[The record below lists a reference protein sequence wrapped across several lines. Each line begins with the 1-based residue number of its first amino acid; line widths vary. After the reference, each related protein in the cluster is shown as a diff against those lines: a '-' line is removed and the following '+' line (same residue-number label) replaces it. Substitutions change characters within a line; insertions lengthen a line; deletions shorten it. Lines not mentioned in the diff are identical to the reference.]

1 VEGELSVHRGAVVAK
16 ANNPLWVKREAEPL
30 RERTLK
36 TLRDAILAN
45 HLKPG
50 QRLVERD
57 LCEQAG
63 VSRSSIREALRY
75 LESEGLVE
83 SHGSKGMF
91 VSVLN
96 RKQAL
101 EIYEVRAALESEAAR
116 HFVERATEADLKAIW
131 RAYDSAERL
140 LAGDADALSRAI
152 DRFFEILFTGAR
164 NATAFSLL
172 RMVRAR
178 INLLRHA
185 TTRAASSERLK
196 SSMAHMKLI
205 VEALERR
212 DADAAAEA
220 CRRYVARSADF
231 AARYLEEQERASRK
245 AERAAGFR

>member
-1 VEGELSVHRGAVVAK
+1 MATAK
-16 ANNPLWVKREAEPL
+16 NPLWVKREVEPL

-36 TLRDAILAN
+36 SLRDAVLAN

-83 SHGSKGMF
+83 SRGTKGMF

-101 EIYEVRAALESEAAR
+101 EIYEVRAALESEAAW
-116 HFVERATEADLKAIW
+116 HFAERATETDLKAI
-131 RAYDSAERL
+131 RQAYEKAERL
-140 LAGDADALSRAI
+140 LSGNADALSREI

-164 NATAFSLL
+164 NDTAFSLL
-172 RMVRAR
+172 LMVRAR

-185 TTRAASSERLK
+185 TTRAAPRERLK
-196 SSMAHMKLI
+196 SSMAQMKLI
-205 VEALERR
+205 VDALERR
-212 DADAAAEA
+212 DGTAAAEA
-220 CRRYVARSADF
+220 CRRYVARSANF
-231 AARYLEEQERASRK
+231 AAQFLEEQEKASRRPEK
-245 AERAAGFR
+245 VAGS

>member
-1 VEGELSVHRGAVVAK
+1 MAK
-16 ANNPLWVKREAEPL
+16 AKSPLWVKREVEPL

-36 TLRDAILAN
+36 SLRDAILSN

-50 QRLVERD
+50 QQLVERD

-75 LESEGLVE
+75 LESEGLAE
-83 SHGSKGMF
+83 SRGTKGMF
-91 VSVLN
+91 VAVLN

-101 EIYEVRAALESEAAR
+101 EIYEVRAALESEAAK
-116 HFVERATEADLKAIW
+116 HFAERATETDIKAI
-131 RAYDSAERL
+131 RHAYESAKRLLSSDAERL
-140 LAGDADALSRAI
+140 SREI

-164 NATAFSLL
+164 NATALALL

-185 TTRAASSERLK
+185 TTRAAPRERLVA
-196 SSMAHMKLI
+196 SMAQMKLI

-212 DADAAAEA
+212 DAAAAADA
-220 CRRYVARSADF
+220 CRGYVARSAQF
-231 AARYLEEQERASRK
+231 ASQFLERQKELQ
-245 AERAAGFR
+245 

>member
-1 VEGELSVHRGAVVAK
+1 MATARIK
-16 ANNPLWVKREAEPL
+16 MKNPLWVKRDVEPL

-36 TLRDAILAN
+36 SLRDAILSN

-83 SHGSKGMF
+83 SRGTKGMF

-116 HFVERATEADLKAIW
+116 QFAERATESDLKAVR
-131 RAYDSAERL
+131 RAYEAAYHLMPRNVE
-140 LAGDADALSRAI
+140 GLSREI
-152 DRFFEILFTGAR
+152 DRFFEALFTGAR
-164 NATAFSLL
+164 NGTALSLL
-172 RMVRAR
+172 RMLRAR
-178 INLLRHA
+178 INLLRHV
-185 TTRAASSERLK
+185 TTRVAPRERLEG
-196 SSMAHMKLI
+196 SMAQMKLI

-212 DADAAAEA
+212 DAAAAAEA

-231 AARYLEEQERASRK
+231 ARQLLEQQERAGATEGK
-245 AERAAGFR
+245 VAEVGR

>member
-1 VEGELSVHRGAVVAK
+1 MM
-16 ANNPLWVKREAEPL
+16 ANTKNPLWVKREVEPL

-36 TLRDAILAN
+36 SLRDGILSN

-50 QRLVERD
+50 QRLIERD

-63 VSRSSIREALRY
+63 VSRSSVREALRY

-83 SHGSKGMF
+83 SRGAKGMF

-101 EIYEVRAALESEAAR
+101 EIYEVRAALEAEAAK
-116 HFVERATEADLKAIW
+116 HFAERASENDIKAI
-131 RAYDSAERL
+131 RQAYENAECASL
-140 LAGDADALSRAI
+140 GNAEDHSREI

-164 NATAFSLL
+164 NATAFSLVSTL
-172 RMVRAR
+172 RTR

-185 TTRAASSERLK
+185 TIRVAPRERLID
-196 SSMAHMKLI
+196 SMAQMKLI

-212 DADAAAEA
+212 DGAAAAEE

-231 AARYLEEQERASRK
+231 AGRLLEKQEKDLEQRRK
-245 AERAAGFR
+245 NP

>member
-1 VEGELSVHRGAVVAK
+1 MM
-16 ANNPLWVKREAEPL
+16 ANTKNPLWVKREVEPL
-30 RERTLK
+30 RGRTLK
-36 TLRDAILAN
+36 SLRDAILSN

-63 VSRSSIREALRY
+63 VSRSSIREALRH

-83 SHGSKGMF
+83 SRGTKGMF

-101 EIYEVRAALESEAAR
+101 EIYEVRAALESEAAK
-116 HFVERATEADLKAIW
+116 HFAERATDTDLKAI
-131 RAYDSAERL
+131 RQVYESAERL
-140 LAGDADALSRAI
+140 LPGNAEALSREI

-185 TTRAASSERLK
+185 TTRAAPRERLIG
-196 SSMAHMKLI
+196 SMAQMKLI
-205 VEALERR
+205 VKALERR
-212 DADAAAEA
+212 DGAAAAEA

-231 AARYLEEQERASRK
+231 AGQFLEEQEKANTKARRGSRVLIS
-245 AERAAGFR
+245 